1 MQNMF
6 LGFVGG
12 DIPKYNLPIFMT
24 EYWAPLV
31 TINYMDLK
39 KDMLMT
45 LY

>member
-12 DIPKYNLPIFMT
+12 DIPKHNLPSFMT

-31 TINYMDLK
+31 TIDYVHFK